1 MGSSAARLIRVLFL
15 CHYNRKRSATAER
28 VFAKDPSL
36 DVRSAGT
43 SDEAM
48 VQVNQRM
55 LEWADIVFI
64 MDEDQRAD
72 LARLFPGLA
81 AASRA
86 VMLQIKDDYHFLDP
100 ELVKLLQERVT
111 PHLDRL
117 RAQPPE
123 AEGRSQ

>member
-1 MGSSAARLIRVLFL
+1 
-15 CHYNRKRSATAER
+15 
-28 VFAKDPSL
+28 
-36 DVRSAGT
+36 
-43 SDEAM
+43 

-55 LEWADIVFI
+55 LEWADVVFI

-72 LARLFPGLA
+72 LARMFPGLA